1 MIKGLDRINELAK
14 KQREEGLTN
23 AEMVEQT
30 VLQQDYLREIRGQVL
45 NTVSGITVLDPLG
58 NDVTPDKVQAGK
70 EVNYMRLSVLDQAPV
85 TKGNNAPDALKK
97 AEELAVL
104 ADELGYHRMWMAE
117 HHGTNVFASSAP
129 EVTAAHLAAK
139 TQQIRIGT
147 GGVMMM
153 HYSPL
158 KLAEVFKTLSA
169 FSPGRIDFGVGR
181 APGGDNDSIY
191 ALSEGRPPMVNNMYG
206 KFELALQLINDEVPG
221 DSLYN
226 KTIATPSRVVLPE
239 AWLLG
244 SSGNSAIQAGRM
256 GVGYSF
262 AQFFN
267 GQLSKSTLDTYKKN
281 FQPSAFMEKPEINVS
296 YMVTT
301 AETAEEAEFEAA
313 PQDIWRLLFMK
324 GKVGQVLTPE
334 EAGDY
339 PLTEMDRMMIK
350 ESRKIHF
357 VGSSKEIAARLQEE
371 QQRYGFDE
379 AMICSIPHSQEKRL
393 NGYRLLA
400 KELF

>member
-1 MIKGLDRINELAK
+1 
-14 KQREEGLTN
+14 
-23 AEMVEQT
+23 
-30 VLQQDYLREIRGQVL
+30 
-45 NTVSGITVLDPLG
+45 
-58 NDVTPDKVQAGK
+58 
-70 EVNYMRLSVLDQAPV
+70 MRLSVLDQAPV
-85 TKGNNAPDALKK
+85 TKGNSAPDALKK

-147 GGVMMM
+147 GGTMMM

-191 ALSEGRPPMVNNMYG
+191 ALSEGRPPMVNNMYE
-206 KFELALQLINDEVPG
+206 KFDLALQLINDQVPE

-226 KTIATPSRVVLPE
+226 KTIATPSHIVLPE

-301 AETAEEAEFEAA
+301 AETAEEAEFEAM
-313 PQDIWRLLFMK
+313 PQDIWRLQFMK
-324 GKVGQVLTPE
+324 GRVGQVLTPE
-334 EAGDY
+334 EARDY

-350 ESRKIHF
+350 ESRKIHL
-357 VGSSKEIAARLQEE
+357 VGSSNEIAARLQEE
-371 QQRYGFDE
+371 QERYGFDE
-379 AMICSIPHSQEKRL
+379 AMICSIPHSQGKRL

-400 KELF
+400 KEIF